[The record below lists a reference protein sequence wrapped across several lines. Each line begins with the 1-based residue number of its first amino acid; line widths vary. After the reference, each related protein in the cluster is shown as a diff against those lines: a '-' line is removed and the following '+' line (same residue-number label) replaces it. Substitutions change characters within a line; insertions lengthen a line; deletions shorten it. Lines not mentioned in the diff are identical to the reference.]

1 MDYCDDCGGIIVPEK
16 SGEETSFQCR
26 SCGKAYEKT
35 GGELEIREESE
46 TDGKQIT
53 VGGDDQESRPTTD
66 EECEE
71 CGNDT
76 AYWWTEQTRSA
87 DEPPTRFYRCTEC
100 GETWR
105 EYD

>member
-1 MDYCDDCGGIIVPEK
+1 MDFCDECGGIIVPEK
-16 SGEETSFQCR
+16 KGDDTHFHCRNCGEKYEKVGEEF
-26 SCGKAYEKT
+26 
-35 GGELEIREESE
+35 EIREKS
-46 TDGKQIT
+46 
-53 VGGDDQESRPTTD
+53 GGDKAGVNVQADEENRPVTD

-71 CGNDT
+71 CGNDE

-100 GETWR
+100 GHTWR

>member
-16 SGEETSFQCR
+16 KGDDTSFECR
-26 SCGKAYEKT
+26 SCGKKYEEE
-35 GGELEIREESE
+35 GEEMQIKEESSE
-46 TDGKQIT
+46 RKKSINVEVD
-53 VGGDDQESRPTTD
+53 EENRPTT
-66 EECEE
+66 EVECEE

-100 GETWR
+100 DHTWR